1 MPSEP
6 RKLTP
11 ANKVGVGAGIGALIA
26 AAVTLALPGTRAAE
40 GTVYKAY
47 QDSGGV
53 WTICNGRTRKVR
65 PGMTATKAQCDA
77 WSKAD
82 LTEATS
88 EAVAITPELLSG
100 PVSLRGQ
107 AGDFILNAGAGR
119 WRGSPMAREAAAHR
133 WRAACEAFRGYIVLF
148 RPRGA
153 VPKGYACKPSS
164 KGIVYCASP
173 GLVNRR
179 EKERRDCLAGVVGA

>member
-1 MPSEP
+1 MASEP

-26 AAVTLALPGTRAAE
+26 AAVTLALPGTRTAE
-40 GTVYKAY
+40 GSVYHAY
-47 QDSGGV
+47 PDSSSV
-53 WTICNGRTRKVR
+53 WTICNGHTRGVR

-77 WSKAD
+77 WLKAD

-107 AGDFILNAGAGR
+107 AGDFILNGGAGH
-119 WRGSPMAREAAAHR
+119 WRGSPMAREAAAH
-133 WRAACEAFRGYIVLF
+133 
-148 RPRGA
+148 
-153 VPKGYACKPSS
+153 
-164 KGIVYCASP
+164 
-173 GLVNRR
+173 
-179 EKERRDCLAGVVGA
+179 

>member
-1 MPSEP
+1 MPSES

-26 AAVTLALPGTRAAE
+26 AAVTLALPGTRTAE
-40 GTVYKAY
+40 GSVYHAY
-47 QDSGGV
+47 PDSSSV
-53 WTICNGRTRKVR
+53 WTICNGHTRGVR

-77 WSKAD
+77 WLAAD
-82 LTEATS
+82 LTDATS

-119 WRGSPMAREAAAHR
+119 WHASPMAREAAAHR

-153 VPKGYACKPSS
+153 VPKEYACKPSS
-164 KGIVYCASP
+164 KGVVYCAAP

-179 EKERRDCLAGVVGA
+179 EKERRDCLAGLAA